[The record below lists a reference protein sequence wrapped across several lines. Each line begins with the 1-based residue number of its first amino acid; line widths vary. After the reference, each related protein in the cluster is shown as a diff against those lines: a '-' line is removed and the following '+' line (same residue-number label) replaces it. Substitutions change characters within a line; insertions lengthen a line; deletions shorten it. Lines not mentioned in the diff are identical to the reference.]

1 MNNYNLSN
9 YSIFIE
15 LEKSDNQYMALH
27 GYTGAVDIL
36 GKEIV
41 VYLKNNKNNLDATSF
56 PFSNNTWNALV
67 NRGYITQKSKEEEQ
81 EHVIKL
87 ANLLQ
92 RRNILLHQYFTF
104 LITYDC
110 NFRCPYCY
118 EAGLSNHGLN
128 WSKKVFTKDMVDKA
142 YSAIDSIEKKKE
154 CRSNTILL
162 YGGEPLLKENKEI
175 IEYIVNKGTQKG
187 FVFNAITNGYD
198 LEYYVDLLSKDKI
211 TYLQITLDGMKETH
225 NKRRKHFN
233 GKETF
238 DKILNNIILALNKGI
253 FVNIRINTDAN
264 NIEDIALVKE
274 MIKKR
279 GISNKKNLY
288 ITSALLVDYLH
299 ANKECS
305 IKEEYDLEND
315 LNYLP
320 YIEFVKK
327 HKSMNLDIQ
336 FDDKGTYQLLYNA
349 IKYKQK
355 MHLKSTYCA
364 AQHGSYTLDP
374 YGNIFGCLESI
385 GLTNE
390 RIGKY
395 DGENVKW
402 EPALNKWR
410 SRNSGNLEKCSR
422 CKYTFMCKG
431 GCVNQIL
438 KKGGDFT
445 DSICD
450 GYDSIL
456 KTSANM
462 VYDKLFLKQNS
473 MY

>member
-1 MNNYNLSN
+1 MGNYNLSN

-36 GKEIV
+36 GKEMV

-56 PFSNNTWNALV
+56 PFSDNTWNALI
-67 NRGYITQKSKEEEQ
+67 NRGYITQKSKEEER

-118 EAGLSNHGLN
+118 EANLSNHGLS
-128 WSKKVFTKDMVDKA
+128 WSKKVFTKEMVDKA
-142 YSAIDSIEKKKE
+142 YLAIDHIEKKE
-154 CRSNTILL
+154 EYRSNTILL
-162 YGGEPLLKENKEI
+162 YGGEPLLKENREI
-175 IEYIVNKGTQKG
+175 IEYIVNEGNKRG

-198 LEYYVDLLSKDKI
+198 LEFYADLLSKNKI
-211 TYLQITLDGMKETH
+211 KFLQITLDGMEESH

-233 GKETF
+233 GKDTF
-238 DKILNNIILALNKGI
+238 DKVFNNIILALNKGI
-253 FVNIRINTDAN
+253 HVNIRINTDAN
-264 NIEDIALVKE
+264 NIEEISL
-274 MIKKR
+274 IKKMINER
-279 GISNKKNLY
+279 GISDYKNLH

-299 ANKECS
+299 TNKECS
-305 IKEEYDLEND
+305 IKEKYDLEND

-327 HKSMNLDIQ
+327 HKNMDLDIQ
-336 FDDKGTYQLLYNA
+336 FDDKGTYKLLYNA

-374 YGNIFGCLESI
+374 YGNIFSCLESI
-385 GLTNE
+385 GFPNE

-402 EPALNKWR
+402 EPVLNKWR

-431 GCVNQIL
+431 GCTNQIL

-445 DSICD
+445 DSICE

-456 KTSANM
+456 KLSANM
-462 VYDKLFLKQNS
+462 VYDKLFLNIE
-473 MY
+473 